1 MLEVRI
7 FAEATYKDISDDA
20 KIQLRPVSFEVS
32 KRCTKEET
40 IAKYQAKAE
49 ADWESALTEHPM
61 GQDIDSLSVIMQVNH
76 ARGHE
81 GQGYDTEEDCLVLS
95 KLSPTDCL
103 RAMSDRIRRISSPYP
118 RALDIQVSWYGSQPA
133 LLRERCKLLA
143 AKANL
148 LLTGEQNGPVD
159 PRLVTMCTNHSL
171 DKCLSI
177 TPNVVVDQS
186 AAAARLLLANHPTL
200 KLYNSTRPAK
210 GFLLNNTDSVATYLL
225 AGCLF
230 SAAVFSRMG
239 LAPFYA
245 TYRNKAEELAAQTT
259 AAEAGNTPSKLK
271 VKRVIKKV
279 VKRD

>member
-1 MLEVRI
+1 
-7 FAEATYKDISDDA
+7 
-20 KIQLRPVSFEVS
+20 
-32 KRCTKEET
+32 
-40 IAKYQAKAE
+40 
-49 ADWESALTEHPM
+49 
-61 GQDIDSLSVIMQVNH
+61 
-76 ARGHE
+76 
-81 GQGYDTEEDCLVLS
+81 
-95 KLSPTDCL
+95 
-103 RAMSDRIRRISSPYP
+103 
-118 RALDIQVSWYGSQPA
+118 
-133 LLRERCKLLA
+133 
-143 AKANL
+143 
-148 LLTGEQNGPVD
+148 
-159 PRLVTMCTNHSL
+159 MCTNHSR

-186 AAAARLLLANHPTL
+186 AAAARFLLENHPTL

-245 TYRNKAEELAAQTT
+245 TYRNKSEELAAQPI
-259 AAEAGNTPSKLK
+259 AAEADNTPAKLK